1 MDSELGGA
9 AKHCPE
15 VAASVCTPT
24 RLRVGLASVG
34 VVILKRFLIL
44 VGVWRTHG
52 AFNSYFSDD
61 S

>member
-52 AFNSYFSDD
+52 AFNS
-61 S
+61 